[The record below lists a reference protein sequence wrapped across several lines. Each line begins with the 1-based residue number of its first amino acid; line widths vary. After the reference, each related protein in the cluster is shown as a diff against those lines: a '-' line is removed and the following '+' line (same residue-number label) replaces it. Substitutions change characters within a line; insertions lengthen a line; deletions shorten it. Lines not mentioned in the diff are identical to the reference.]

1 MKHFRGLGNRRLY
14 LLTVTAIAVLLVG
27 GTSQAAKINN
37 NAGTT
42 GFAFLKLGVGSQAA
56 AMGGAYTALAGDA
69 ATLYYNPA
77 GSVNLPGKQ
86 FMAGYHNYVL
96 DIQSGFVAIVLP
108 ASDLRLPKGKVGFF
122 IDYLNY
128 GTFTRTDANGV
139 ELGSFSGGDFLV
151 GANYSARWKYGLSFG
166 ANAKFMTER
175 ADGYSAEA
183 LAADL
188 GVMIRFGDSLT
199 TAGVSVL
206 NLGKVTSGFTDH
218 KDKLPL
224 SVRAGLSHHPR
235 GLPVVVALD
244 GVVPNDNNPYLN
256 VGAELVQLKPLYIRA
271 GYSTFGENY
280 KTGSKHDALGGFSFG
295 FGLDAKIKA
304 TQYHFSYAFLPYL
317 DLGSSH
323 RITITGGF

>member
-1 MKHFRGLGNRRLY
+1 MRHIQSLDRTRP
-14 LLTVTAIAVLLVG
+14 VLLALLALLLFFG
-27 GTSQAAKINN
+27 GESAKAVKINE

-56 AMGGAYTALAGDA
+56 AMGGAYTAMAGDA

-77 GSVNLPGKQ
+77 GSVNLAGKQ

-108 ASDLRLPKGKVGFF
+108 AEQLRMPKGKVGFF
-122 IDYLNY
+122 IDYLNF
-128 GTFTRTDANGV
+128 GTFTRTNADGQ
-139 ELGSFSGGDFLV
+139 EQGSFSGGDFLF
-151 GANYSARWKYGLSFG
+151 GANYSFRWKYGISFG

-188 GVMIRFGDSLT
+188 GVMVRFKDSLT
-199 TAGVSVL
+199 TAGLSVL
-206 NLGKVTSGFTDH
+206 NLGKVTSGFSDH

-224 SVRAGLSHHPR
+224 AVRAGVSHHPR

-256 VGAELVQLKPLYIRA
+256 VGMELVRLKPLYIRA

-280 KTGSKHDALGGFSFG
+280 KTGSSHDALGGFSFG
-295 FGLDAKIKA
+295 FGLDAKIRSS
-304 TQYHFSYAFLPYL
+304 QYHFSYAFMPYL

>member
-1 MKHFRGLGNRRLY
+1 MGSG
-14 LLTVTAIAVLLVG
+14 V
-27 GTSQAAKINN
+27 SQAAKIND

-42 GFAFLKLGVGSQAA
+42 GFAFLKLGVGSQAS
-56 AMGGAYTALAGDA
+56 AMGGAYTALSGDA

-96 DIQSGFVAIVLP
+96 DIQSGFVAVVLP
-108 ASDLRLPKGKVGFF
+108 ATDLKLPSGKVGFF

-128 GTFTRTDANGV
+128 GTFTRTDADGR
-139 ELGSFSGGDFLV
+139 EMGTFSGGDFLI
-151 GANYSARWKYGLSFG
+151 GANYSICWKYGVSFG

-188 GVMIRFGDSLT
+188 GVMVRFKDSLT
-199 TAGVSVL
+199 TAGLSVL
-206 NLGKVTSGFTDH
+206 NLGKVTSGFSDH

-224 SVRAGLSHHPR
+224 AVRAGVSHHPR
-235 GLPVVVALD
+235 GLPLVVAID
-244 GVVPNDNNPYLN
+244 GVVPNDNNPYVN
-256 VGAELVQLKPLYIRA
+256 IGTEMVRLKPLYIRA

-280 KTGSKHDALGGFSFG
+280 KTGSKHDAFGGFSFG
-295 FGLDAKIKA
+295 FGLDAKIKSN
-304 TQYHFSYAFLPYL
+304 QYHFAYAFMPYL